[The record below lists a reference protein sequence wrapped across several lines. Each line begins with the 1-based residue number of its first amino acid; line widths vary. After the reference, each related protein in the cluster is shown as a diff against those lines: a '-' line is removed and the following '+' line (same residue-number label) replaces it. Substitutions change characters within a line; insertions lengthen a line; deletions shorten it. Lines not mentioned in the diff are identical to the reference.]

1 MKPSNLARLAYV
13 GMLLLMMPSVQA
25 EILSIDGTLKSVDS
39 KKRTITVE
47 TGTKELILD
56 VGSKAK
62 ITAEGSITTLEKLES
77 GRRITLSF
85 HDQLEVVV
93 SIETFSENPEVA
105 KNDFVPLFNGK
116 DLSGWQGKVGDPP
129 QISKMSSTQ
138 LKAAQKRANDLAKQ
152 HWRVRNGVLIYDGQ
166 GTSLVTVRNF
176 RDFELLLDWKIQSN
190 GDSGVFLR
198 GCPQVQIWDPEKNG
212 ANGVGS
218 GGLYNNKRNPSQPSK
233 RADRP
238 VGEWN
243 AMRIRMI
250 GEIVSIW
257 LNDELVVDEVRME
270 NHFYPEQPIFPDG
283 PFELQHHGGILEF
296 RNIMVKEFN

>member
-1 MKPSNLARLAYV
+1 MRHSTVCAFLVWCMAITAPVY
-13 GMLLLMMPSVQA
+13 A
-25 EILSIDGTLKSVDS
+25 EIISIDGTVKSIDAP
-39 KKRTITVE
+39 KRTITIE
-47 TGTKELILD
+47 TSTKEMTLD

-62 ITAEGSITTLEKLES
+62 ITTNGSIATLEKLEP
-77 GRRITLSF
+77 GGRITLKF

-93 SIETFSENPEVA
+93 SIESFSDNPQVE
-105 KNDFVPLFNGK
+105 KEGFLPLFNGK

-129 QISKMSSTQ
+129 QISKMSSAQ

-166 GTSLVTVRNF
+166 GTSLVTNRNF
-176 RDFELLLDWKIQSN
+176 RDFELLLDWKIQAN

-233 RADRP
+233 RADKP

-243 AMRIRMI
+243 AMRIRMM
-250 GEIVSIW
+250 GEKVSIW

-270 NHFYPEQPIFPDG
+270 NYFYPEQPIFPDG

-296 RNIMVKEFN
+296 RNVMVKELN